1 MVTRH
6 RPVRAGSVAVL
17 LVLLAWSPATA
28 ASPRPPDAAPI
39 PVILDTDIGDDI
51 DDTWALVMLL
61 RSPALDVRLITTDYG
76 NTVYRARL
84 VARLLEVAGRTDIP
98 IGIGIQ
104 ENENEGGQAEW
115 VEGYD
120 LDHYPGVVHE
130 DGVQALIDAAMAA
143 TEPLT
148 LIAVGPP
155 PSLAAALEREPRIAG
170 KLRLAGMYGSI
181 RRGYGDAPEP
191 SAEWNVTGQRR
202 RPPGP
207 SSPPPGSDAILTPLD
222 TCGLVQLEGR
232 PLRPGPGLER
242 PAAAGPDGE
251 LPHLVPPQRVV
262 PRTTRSRSKAKSSTL
277 FDTVAVYLAEDR
289 ALVKTRDPRGP
300 RHRRRDDGARRHAPR
315 PGLGHRVDEPRPLR
329 GAADRAPA
337 GPGALKTTRTRSA
350 HLEARRRERLSSRPA
365 SW

>member
-6 RPVRAGSVAVL
+6 WPVGAGSVAVL

-28 ASPRPPDAAPI
+28 ASPEPPDAAPI
-39 PVILDTDIGDDI
+39 PVIFDTDIGDDI

-104 ENENEGGQAEW
+104 ENENEGAQAEW

-120 LDHYPGVVHE
+120 LDRYPGVVHE

-143 TEPLT
+143 PEPLT

-170 KLRLAGMYGSI
+170 RLRLAGMFGSI

-191 SAEWNVTGQRR
+191 SAEWNVRANVDAARTLLAA
-202 RPPGP
+202 PWV
-207 SSPPPGSDAILTPLD
+207 DAILTPLD
-222 TCGLVQLEGR
+222 TCGLVQLKGDR
-232 PLRPGPGLER
+232 YARVRDSTDPLVQALMENYRIWCPLNEWCR
-242 PAAAGPDGE
+242 DDPDQ
-251 LPHLVPPQRVV
+251 V
-262 PRTTRSRSKAKSSTL
+262 KAKSSTL
-277 FDTVAVYLAEDR
+277 FDTVAVYLAQDR
-289 ALVKTRDPRGP
+289 SLVKTETLGVRVT
-300 RHRRRDDGARRHAPR
+300 DDGKTVP
-315 PGLGHRVDEPRPLR
+315 DET
-329 GAADRAPA
+329 APA
-337 GPGALKTTRTRSA
+337 LDWATGWKSLDRFEELLT
-350 HLEARRRERLSSRPA
+350 ERLLSPA
-365 SW
+365 R